1 MSNTIEYEFTES
13 GQREF
18 ISGEIW
24 AFRVQVSKLGTTV
37 TGTPTIA
44 ITDADGAAVS
54 GWFSDSCTVSG
65 GYITTPLITMG
76 VAGWYSWTLTAV
88 VDGNTQKRRA
98 LFRVDE

>member
-18 ISGEIW
+18 VTGEIW

-44 ITDADGAAVS
+44 IAEADGAAVA
-54 GWFSDSCTVSG
+54 GWFSGSCTVAG

-76 VAGWYSWTLTAV
+76 DAGWYTWTLTAV
-88 VDGNTQKRRA
+88 VDGNTQKRRGA
-98 LFRVDE
+98 FRVDE